1 MSKIVLNTIDYL
13 DNAISG
19 DSTIYMWGRD
29 VDNPLRRVMVPVK
42 GFRPYFYTEPRA
54 PVYFHEILS
63 YEKTKDLS
71 KLKVVTK
78 FPYDVR
84 VLRRTL
90 ESKFFLTWEAD
101 ILYVYRFLVDSGIM
115 SALEL
120 IPEAGK
126 TRILPIF
133 ENLPSNLRVLFLDIE
148 IWAKKVIDCGSFS
161 EPIILC
167 TIYDNFEKKYY
178 IFYLNS
184 YKLRNKEVWNL
195 DNTILPNL
203 GSDTVYV
210 KCSNQK
216 TFLTKIAA
224 FIKKKD
230 PDIIT
235 GYNID
240 FDMTSLYTAMIR
252 NHVKPDVMSP
262 IGKVIKLKG
271 GRKRKLGD
279 VMLQSKAVKIYGR
292 NIIDLQESYFTI
304 HFSGTDEMGLDFIA
318 KEEKVGQKYHLMEP
332 IYSSWIHNPV
342 ETIKYNKQDVELCIN
357 LDKKLKLISFIDEKR
372 KLVGA
377 MLPDALSAKKLLDLF
392 MLRKAHQRGEILPSA
407 KAKGEKY
414 KGAVVIDPKMG
425 HYGWICLCDFKALY
439 PTIIMT
445 FNMDPDGFWNIPRE
459 DIEQYKIDDV
469 HYFRKKPK
477 GLTPIVLEDLITRRA
492 EKVKLQKEALA
503 KRDYDLFD
511 VYKLQEDSVKVLAN
525 ASYGIFGYRF
535 RRGSKETIESVTIVG
550 RDLLTFAGKVIEST
564 GRTVIYGDTDS
575 IFWIPLSNDVE
586 SIQKEMEEIRH
597 MVEEAIPNL
606 LKKYNYD
613 QPSPFKFEA
622 KTIYDSFFILDKK
635 KRYAGHVAWDAK
647 KGLIK
652 RGDRSEWNIMGLE
665 SKRSDSSHFSK
676 KLQNF
681 VIKSILNKM
690 AKEDLKKEVETR
702 LNSFPSLPL
711 IEIGVPSAISKDFKD
726 YKGNPIQKRSSQY
739 SNDHL
744 GTYFLPGLKP
754 KRIYILYSTDQKK
767 YPDTD
772 VISIDWNTIIPKEL
786 IVDYARMMEQTVR
799 KKIEKLLAIVGITW
813 NDLKL
818 DGDLAITQEVKSIGT
833 LRYRGIMK
841 ANRICSVC
849 HQQFLYHDL
858 SVSKAVKGS
867 QNIDD
872 LIIKCITCKGVKK
885 KKNVVKQVPTTPVQG
900 TENGVVQARTE
911 RQSN

>member
-1 MSKIVLNTIDYL
+1 MTKIVLNTIDYL
-13 DNAISG
+13 DNAITG
-19 DSTIYMWGRD
+19 DSTIYIWGRA
-29 VDNPLRRVMVPVK
+29 VDNPLRRVMVPIK

-63 YEKTKDLS
+63 YEKIKDLS
-71 KLKVVTK
+71 KIKVVTK

-84 VLRRTL
+84 ILRRTL
-90 ESKFFLTWEAD
+90 ESKFYLTWEAD
-101 ILYVYRFLVDSGIM
+101 ILYVYRFLIDSGIM
-115 SALEL
+115 STLEL
-120 IPEAGK
+120 IPESGK
-126 TRILPIF
+126 TRIMPIF
-133 ENLPSNLRVLFLDIE
+133 ESLPSNLRVLFLDIE
-148 IWAKKVIDCGSFS
+148 IWARKVIDCGSYS
-161 EPIILC
+161 EPVILC
-167 TIYDNFEKKYY
+167 TIYDSIDKKYY

-184 YKLRNKEVWNL
+184 YKYRGKEVWNL
-195 DNTILPNL
+195 DNLILPNL
-203 GSDTVYV
+203 PDAIFI
-210 KCSNQK
+210 KCANEK
-216 TFLTKIAA
+216 IFLTKIAN

-230 PDIIT
+230 PDVIS

-279 VMLQSKAVKIYGR
+279 VMLKSKAVKIYGR
-292 NIIDLQESYFTI
+292 NIIDLQESYFTV
-304 HFSGTDEMGLDFIA
+304 HFSGTDEMGLDYIA
-318 KEEKVGQKYHLMEP
+318 KEEKVGQKYPLAEP
-332 IYSSWIHNPV
+332 IYSSWIHNPI
-342 ETIKYNKQDVELCIN
+342 ETIKYNKQDVTLCLE
-357 LDKKLKLISFIDEKR
+357 LDKKLKLIAFLDEKR

-377 MLPDALSAKKLLDLF
+377 MIPDALSAKKLLDLF

-425 HYGWICLCDFKALY
+425 HYGWLCLCDYKALY
-439 PTIIMT
+439 PTIIMSL
-445 FNMDPDGFWNIPRE
+445 NMDPDGFWNIPRE

-469 HYFRKKPK
+469 HYFRKTPK
-477 GLTPIVLEDLITRRA
+477 GLTPIVLEDLILKRA

-503 KRDYDLFD
+503 KKDYDLFD
-511 VYKLQEDSVKVLAN
+511 LYKLQEDSVKVLAN

-535 RRGSKETIESVTIVG
+535 RRGSKETIESVTIIG
-550 RDLLTFAGKVIEST
+550 RDLLTFAAKVIEST

-575 IFWIPLSNDVE
+575 IFWIPLTNDPE
-586 SIQKEMEEIRH
+586 SIRQEMEEIRH
-597 MVEEAIPNL
+597 MVEQAIPNL
-606 LKKYNYD
+606 LKKYNFNA
-613 QPSPFKFEA
+613 PSPFKFEA

-635 KRYAGHVAWDAK
+635 KRYAGHVVWDAK
-647 KGLIK
+647 KGIIK

-690 AKEDLKKEVETR
+690 PKADLQAEVEKR
-702 LNSFPSLPL
+702 LDSFPSLPL
-711 IEIGVPSAISKDFKD
+711 IEIGVPSAISKEFKD
-726 YKGNPIQKRSSQY
+726 YKGNPIQKRSSMY
-739 SNDHL
+739 SNEHL

-754 KRIYILYSTDQKK
+754 KRIYILYSKDEKK

-772 VISIDWNTIIPKEL
+772 VVSIDWNTTVPPEL
-786 IVDYARMMEQTVR
+786 IIDYPRMMEQTVR
-799 KKIEKLLAIVGITW
+799 KKIEKLLAIIGVAW

-841 ANRICSVC
+841 ANRICSQC
-849 HQQFLYHDL
+849 HNQFPYNDL
-858 SVSKAVKGS
+858 SVTKTVKCS

-885 KKNVVKQVPTTPVQG
+885 KKNVAGKVSTPPVQG
-900 TENGVVQARTE
+900 EKNGVEQTRAE
-911 RQSN
+911 R